1 MVVGI
6 PNEKKKDLDVVA
18 LIYPNASHF
27 AEVYGKEYTSEQIR
41 SELSRAVEEVNG
53 LVQSYK
59 RVVRFVPVAD
69 EFPKNASHKIK
80 RAGLEKLAMEG

>member
-1 MVVGI
+1 M
-6 PNEKKKDLDVVA
+6 VA
-18 LIYPNASHF
+18 LIYPQRARILPR
-27 AEVYGKEYTSEQIR
+27 YTARNYTVRADDR

-59 RVVRFVPVAD
+59 RIVRFVPVAD